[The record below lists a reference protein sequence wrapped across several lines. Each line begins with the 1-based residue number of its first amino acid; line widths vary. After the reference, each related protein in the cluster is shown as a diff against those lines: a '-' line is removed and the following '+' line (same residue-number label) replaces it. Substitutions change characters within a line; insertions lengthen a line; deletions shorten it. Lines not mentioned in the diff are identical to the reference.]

1 MWQIFLRAGAA
12 LPSWGGGGDRE
23 AFILLGQSYARSP
36 SEVAFS
42 LGQARQPF
50 SSMKDDNMFIA
61 DKVYA
66 YRQLEFYE
74 KLISLDGV
82 LEAFIF
88 LTGFHIFDK
97 YI

>member
-1 MWQIFLRAGAA
+1 MSHGKYSCVLCYRSA
-12 LPSWGGGGDRE
+12 LLGYHGDRE
-23 AFILLGQSYARSP
+23 AFILLANHTRSP

-42 LGQARQPF
+42 LGQARLPS

-66 YRQLEFYE
+66 YRQLGFYE
-74 KLISLDGV
+74 RLRYLQGV

-88 LTGFHIFDK
+88 LTST
-97 YI
+97 YN

>member
-1 MWQIFLRAGAA
+1 MPCGKYSCVLVLRYRAG
-12 LPSWGGGGDRE
+12 GGGGDRE

-66 YRQLEFYE
+66 YRQLGFYE
-74 KLISLDGV
+74 KFRSLQGD
-82 LEAFIF
+82 LKAFIF
-88 LTGFHIFDK
+88 LTSTNN
-97 YI
+97 